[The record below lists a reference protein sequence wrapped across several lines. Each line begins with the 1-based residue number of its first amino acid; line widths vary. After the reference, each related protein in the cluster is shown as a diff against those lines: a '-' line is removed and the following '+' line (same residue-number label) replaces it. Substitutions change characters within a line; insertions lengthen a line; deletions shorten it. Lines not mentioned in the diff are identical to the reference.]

1 MKEQK
6 EGGLELRRAVD
17 SIFVGHRHR
26 IDMGDI
32 DELADSIDR
41 EGLLQPITIT
51 PEGVL
56 VCGARRLAAIK
67 KLGWTTVNV
76 WIRSGISDQLGR
88 LLAEQDEN
96 TLHKPLTKIEAAG
109 LYRELK
115 TLMAEDAARRKAS
128 TQFTSEHQ
136 PGRDGAG
143 KFPGPSTAK
152 GDTREQAAAMI
163 PGGVSYRTHEKI
175 NYLRDLAADPAQP
188 EHLRA
193 QATADVAKLEQ
204 GAAVHPLYAR
214 TRADEEDARSAEIR
228 RLGAESV
235 QRATAAK
242 KGALPPQ
249 TSGSSGG
256 ATTRF
261 PTRAFVQ
268 TWGEL
273 ADWWTHYD
281 AAELAAVLTD
291 EQVDSFLA
299 TASGTGRFA
308 DDLRI
313 ARAALDAEE
322 SEPGRQRHLR
332 AL

>member
-1 MKEQK
+1 MKAQK
-6 EGGLELRRAVD
+6 EGGIELRRAVD

-26 IDMGDI
+26 TDLGDI
-32 DELADSIDR
+32 DELAGSIDR

-76 WIRSGISDQLGR
+76 WIRSGISDQLGQ

-96 TLHKPLTKIEAAG
+96 TLHKPLTKLEAAG

-115 TLMAEDAARRKAS
+115 TLMAEDAARCKAS

-136 PGRDGAG
+136 PGGDGAG
-143 KFPGPSTAK
+143 KYPGPSTAK
-152 GDTREQAAAMI
+152 GDARERAAAMI
-163 PGGVSYRTHEKI
+163 PGGVSYKTHEKI
-175 NYLRDLAADPAQP
+175 NYLRDLADDPSQP
-188 EHLRA
+188 DHVRA
-193 QATADVAKLEQ
+193 QAAADVANLHR

-214 TRADEEDARSAEIR
+214 TRADEQDARSAEMR

-235 QRATAAK
+235 KRATAAK
-242 KGALPPQ
+242 KGAGPARM
-249 TSGSSGG
+249 TDSSDS
-256 ATTRF
+256 TTRF

-281 AAELAAVLTD
+281 VAELATALTD
-291 EQVDSFLA
+291 EQIVSFLA
-299 TASGTGRFA
+299 TAAGTGQFA
-308 DDLRI
+308 DDLRT
-313 ARAALDAEE
+313 ARAALDLED
-322 SEPGRQRHLR
+322 SEPGPGRHLH